1 MQLSGESVKLPKA
14 WTQPVSTPKASPDT
28 QFSGPMR
35 VLQELGANEGS
46 DLEINDPIARQI
58 GHHRRSQHGIQ
69 NVCYN
74 GSTWLTEQILRELSP
89 QCTFSGSGT
98 GR

>member
-58 GHHRRSQHGIQ
+58 VTTGEVSMAFRMCVTMVQHG
-69 NVCYN
+69 
-74 GSTWLTEQILRELSP
+74 
-89 QCTFSGSGT
+89 
-98 GR
+98 